1 MLNKD
6 IRKFLSNIGK
16 RGGRK
21 TADTHDMRKI
31 GRLGGLKKG
40 ENHKKKMS
48 PGEWKPYVPKK

>member
-16 RGGRK
+16 RGGAK
-21 TADTHDMRKI
+21 TAATHDMRKI

-40 ENHKKKMS
+40 ENHKKKLS
-48 PGEWKPYVPKK
+48 TGQWKPYGQK

>member
-21 TADTHDMRKI
+21 TADTHDMKKI
-31 GRLGGLKKG
+31 GRLGGLKKA
-40 ENHKKKMS
+40 ENRKKRIS
-48 PGEWKPYVPKK
+48 TGEWKPYGQK

>member
-16 RGGRK
+16 KGGRK

-40 ENHKKKMS
+40 ENHRKRSSTTK
-48 PGEWKPYVPKK
+48 WKPYGQK